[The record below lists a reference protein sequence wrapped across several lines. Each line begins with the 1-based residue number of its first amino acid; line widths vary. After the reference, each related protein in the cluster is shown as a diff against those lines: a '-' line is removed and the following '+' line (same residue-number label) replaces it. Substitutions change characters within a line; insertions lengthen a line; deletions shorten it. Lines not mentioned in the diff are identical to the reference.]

1 MGGTII
7 KYGSTTEEYLRTD
20 KHLRISKTF
29 VENEEINDRGGM
41 MLKQTKLMNTEDVN
55 VLMGLRHKQD

>member
-7 KYGSTTEEYLRTD
+7 KYGSTTEVYMRTD

-29 VENEEINDRGGM
+29 IANDEINYKGRM
-41 MLKQTKLMNTEDVN
+41 MLKQK
-55 VLMGLRHKQD
+55 K